1 MTPQKATIPTR
12 LSIPIL
18 LLSAG
23 AGVAAAS
30 LPLKPGTYVLAGQ
43 SCRDP
48 ALAGVFTYDGKAF
61 SSAHAAGC
69 RSLVRSHSEGVYH
82 VWTACSAL
90 GDGSPAKE
98 TSALTTY
105 AIRSPTEV
113 EVRQD
118 QEASGSIF
126 RWCGPPQAQKGGQD
140 RQPSSRA
147 NGPQ

>member
-1 MTPQKATIPTR
+1 MTPAR
-12 LSIPIL
+12 LSIAIL

-23 AGVAAAS
+23 AAAAAAS
-30 LPLKPGTYVLAGQ
+30 LPLKPGAYVLAGQ

-69 RSLVRSHSEGVYH
+69 RSLVRSHSESVYH

-98 TSALTTY
+98 TAALTTY
-105 AIRSPTEV
+105 AVRSPTEV
-113 EVRQD
+113 EVRQGQD
-118 QEASGSIF
+118 ASGSVF
-126 RWCGPPQAQKGGQD
+126 RWCGPPQAQKGGLE
-140 RQPSSRA
+140 RQPSSRSK
-147 NGPQ
+147 GPQ